1 MKMGNEDPTGLILQ
15 EALEER
21 GKGPGVC
28 QADGNREFLQRIPGG
43 QVKQESSEGS
53 LQPQEAQWQDF
64 LKKMEPPQYEWGIP
78 QPPETTPWEDTK
90 AFLAS
95 FEQVAEACRWPKEE
109 WAARLLPALSG
120 EAEQAFRGLE
130 ARDREDYGKVK
141 TAILQGDAVLREK
154 NRQRFRRFCYQEAEG
169 PRGTY
174 SQLRELCRGWLKP
187 ERHSKERILELLI
200 LEQFLAILPPE
211 IQNWVRE
218 RGPEMCSQA
227 VGLAES
233 FLLRLQEA
241 ERPEKQE
248 FLKTGDPSGSG
259 GPQLPEEPTPWD
271 DIKAFLASFKQV
283 AEACRWP
290 KQEQTTQLL
299 KALSGEAK
307 QAFRGLE
314 AGEDYGKVVAA
325 ILREDGIMREKNRQR
340 FRHFCYQEAEGPRGA
355 YFRLQKLCHQWLK
368 VARHSKEQILDLLIL
383 EQFLA
388 ILPPET
394 QSWVRAVG
402 PETCCQAVAM
412 AEEFLRRQGQ
422 AEREGKEVALEE
434 APAVCSDA
442 SQVPFDSEEGLLHV
456 VIKQEEDDGEAGLFD
471 WPARET
477 RAESFPQEGLTSED
491 RLSSLPGGS
500 QEGISFQF
508 ELAEKGDVCK
518 TENEAEI
525 FKVFVEE
532 VEHPDVDG
540 SAGNKCLV
548 CGKNFSCKSD
558 LNRHQRTHTGE
569 KPFRCFE
576 CGKSFSRGD
585 YLILHQR
592 LHRGEKP
599 YKCSECG
606 KGFYR
611 STRLISHKRIHL
623 AEKLY
628 KCSGCSKSFCDQAKL
643 MQHRRMK
650 HTSERPYKCLEC
662 GKSFNRSTH
671 LTRHQR
677 VHTGKILYKCLECE
691 KSFSCSK
698 HLISHQ
704 RIHTGEKP
712 YKCLACGKSFNF
724 SGNLTS
730 HLRMHTGEKPYECL
744 ECGKSFSRSAHL
756 TLHQR
761 THTGEKPYNCLEC
774 GKSFSQS
781 SNLTSH
787 QRIHTGEKPYKC
799 SVCGRCFSRGDSLIS
814 HQKTHTGE
822 TV

>member
-1 MKMGNEDPTGLILQ
+1 MAEPSC
-15 EALEER
+15 A
-21 GKGPGVC
+21 
-28 QADGNREFLQRIPGG
+28 
-43 QVKQESSEGS
+43 SSEM
-53 LQPQEAQWQDF
+53 PPWPE
-64 LKKMEPPQYEWGIP
+64 EP
-78 QPPETTPWEDTK
+78 TPWDDAE

-95 FEQVAEACRWPKEE
+95 FEQVAKACRWPREE
-109 WAARLLPALSG
+109 WAARLLPAFSG
-120 EAEQAFRGLE
+120 EAEQAFRSLE
-130 ARDREDYGKVK
+130 AGDREDYGKV
-141 TAILQGDAVLREK
+141 
-154 NRQRFRRFCYQEAEG
+154 
-169 PRGTY
+169 
-174 SQLRELCRGWLKP
+174 
-187 ERHSKERILELLI
+187 LE
-200 LEQFLAILPPE
+200 
-211 IQNWVRE
+211 
-218 RGPEMCSQA
+218 
-227 VGLAES
+227 
-233 FLLRLQEA
+233 
-241 ERPEKQE
+241 
-248 FLKTGDPSGSG
+248 
-259 GPQLPEEPTPWD
+259 
-271 DIKAFLASFKQV
+271 
-283 AEACRWP
+283 
-290 KQEQTTQLL
+290 
-299 KALSGEAK
+299 
-307 QAFRGLE
+307 
-314 AGEDYGKVVAA
+314 A
-325 ILREDGIMREKNRQR
+325 ILREDAILREENRLR
-340 FRHFCYQEAEGPRGA
+340 FRHFCYREAEGPRGA
-355 YFRLQKLCHQWLK
+355 SWRLRELCRRWLR
-368 VARHSKEQILDLLIL
+368 AERRSTEQILDLLVL

-388 ILPPET
+388 VLPPEIR
-394 QSWVRAVG
+394 SWVRAAG
-402 PETCCQAVAM
+402 PQSCSQAVAA
-412 AEEFLRRQGQ
+412 AEEFLLGQGE
-422 AEREGKEVALEE
+422 AEREGEQVTLEVA
-434 APAVCSDA
+434 PAILLDA
-442 SQVPFDSEEGLLHV
+442 SQAPPDLEPEVLCV
-456 VIKQEEDDGEAGLFD
+456 IIKQEEEEGDA
-471 WPARET
+471 
-477 RAESFPQEGLTSED
+477 SQIEGLWRLNKVNSHMILTQNLQEVPPCAGASSVEQQGTHRYLS
-491 RLSSLPGGS
+491 RLSSSSLTRFPFYFKFLRFLQIKQKQKQARCEVKGYLSSAPFILDHKRGFWS
-500 QEGISFQF
+500 LAPLLKAGPASPSF
-508 ELAEKGDVCK
+508 KGYK
-518 TENEAEI
+518 TFFFIPEENAYKSENEEESV
-525 FKVFVEE
+525 KVSVEGLAHPEVEE
-532 VEHPDVDG
+532 TC
-540 SAGNKCLV
+540 GNKCLV
-548 CGKNFSCKSD
+548 CGKNFGCKSD

-611 STRLISHKRIHL
+611 STRLISHKRIHI

-643 MQHRRMK
+643 MQHRRIK
-650 HTSERPYKCLEC
+650 HTSERPHKCSEC

-799 SVCGRCFSRGDSLIS
+799 SVCGGDLKTLTIAPRQSSSFGAPKIDGYYHEDHLPSPTQTWVKISALITQPMKLKPSSSQSHPSSL
-814 HQKTHTGE
+814 GE
-822 TV
+822 YRLFNKLMPAEPLQERQSIIRVPQLRKPCLTTPFNVQF

>member
-1 MKMGNEDPTGLILQ
+1 VAQGRVG
-15 EALEER
+15 
-21 GKGPGVC
+21 GP
-28 QADGNREFLQRIPGG
+28 
-43 QVKQESSEGS
+43 
-53 LQPQEAQWQDF
+53 
-64 LKKMEPPQYEWGIP
+64 
-78 QPPETTPWEDTK
+78 
-90 AFLAS
+90 
-95 FEQVAEACRWPKEE
+95 
-109 WAARLLPALSG
+109 
-120 EAEQAFRGLE
+120 QAFRSLE
-130 ARDREDYGKVK
+130 AGDREDYGKV
-141 TAILQGDAVLREK
+141 
-154 NRQRFRRFCYQEAEG
+154 
-169 PRGTY
+169 
-174 SQLRELCRGWLKP
+174 
-187 ERHSKERILELLI
+187 LE
-200 LEQFLAILPPE
+200 
-211 IQNWVRE
+211 
-218 RGPEMCSQA
+218 
-227 VGLAES
+227 
-233 FLLRLQEA
+233 
-241 ERPEKQE
+241 
-248 FLKTGDPSGSG
+248 
-259 GPQLPEEPTPWD
+259 
-271 DIKAFLASFKQV
+271 
-283 AEACRWP
+283 
-290 KQEQTTQLL
+290 
-299 KALSGEAK
+299 
-307 QAFRGLE
+307 
-314 AGEDYGKVVAA
+314 A
-325 ILREDGIMREKNRQR
+325 ILREDAILREENRLR
-340 FRHFCYQEAEGPRGA
+340 FRHFCYREAEGPRGA
-355 YFRLQKLCHQWLK
+355 SWRLRELCRRWLR
-368 VARHSKEQILDLLIL
+368 AERRSTEQILDLLVL

-388 ILPPET
+388 VLPPEIR
-394 QSWVRAVG
+394 SWVRAAG
-402 PETCCQAVAM
+402 PQSCSQAVAA
-412 AEEFLRRQGQ
+412 AEEFLLGQGE
-422 AEREGKEVALEE
+422 AEREGDTWQAS
-434 APAVCSDA
+434 VCDLR
-442 SQVPFDSEEGLLHV
+442 SQQWRVR
-456 VIKQEEDDGEAGLFD
+456 
-471 WPARET
+471 AR
-477 RAESFPQEGLTSED
+477 RAESPRVLPECQTNKGPVAARPTSDSQGSVGTCEVKGYLSSAPFILDHKRGFWSLAPLLKAGPASPSFKGYKTFFFIPEENAYKSENEEESVKVSVEGLAHPE
-491 RLSSLPGGS
+491 
-500 QEGISFQF
+500 
-508 ELAEKGDVCK
+508 
-518 TENEAEI
+518 
-525 FKVFVEE
+525 VEE
-532 VEHPDVDG
+532 TC
-540 SAGNKCLV
+540 GNKCLV
-548 CGKNFSCKSD
+548 CGKNFGCKSD

-611 STRLISHKRIHL
+611 STRLISHKRIHI

-643 MQHRRMK
+643 MQHRRIK
-650 HTSERPYKCLEC
+650 HTSERPHKCSEC

-814 HQKTHTGE
+814 HQKTHMGE
-822 TV
+822 II

>member
-1 MKMGNEDPTGLILQ
+1 MKMGNQDPTGLTFP
-15 EALEER
+15 EASEET
-21 GKGPGVC
+21 GKAPDVC
-28 QADGNREFLQRIPGG
+28 PTGATLAWLQRIAGG
-43 QVKQESSEGS
+43 QVRREPGEGP
-53 LQPQEAQWQDF
+53 L
-64 LKKMEPPQYEWGIP
+64 
-78 QPPETTPWEDTK
+78 
-90 AFLAS
+90 
-95 FEQVAEACRWPKEE
+95 
-109 WAARLLPALSG
+109 
-120 EAEQAFRGLE
+120 RGLLME
-130 ARDREDYGKVK
+130 
-141 TAILQGDAVLREK
+141 
-154 NRQRFRRFCYQEAEG
+154 
-169 PRGTY
+169 
-174 SQLRELCRGWLKP
+174 
-187 ERHSKERILELLI
+187 
-200 LEQFLAILPPE
+200 
-211 IQNWVRE
+211 
-218 RGPEMCSQA
+218 
-227 VGLAES
+227 
-233 FLLRLQEA
+233 
-241 ERPEKQE
+241 
-248 FLKTGDPSGSG
+248 
-259 GPQLPEEPTPWD
+259 PQLPEEPTPWD
-271 DIKAFLASFKQV
+271 DAKAFLASFEQV
-283 AEACRWP
+283 AKACRWP
-290 KQEQTTQLL
+290 REEWAARLQP
-299 KALSGEAK
+299 ALTGEAK
-307 QAFRGLE
+307 KIFRGLE
-314 AGEDYGKVVAA
+314 AGDREDYGKVKAA
-325 ILREDGIMREKNRQR
+325 ILLGDANSREKNRQC
-340 FRHFCYQEAEGPRGA
+340 FRCFCYQEAEGPRRA
-355 YFRLQKLCHQWLK
+355 CSRLRELCQGWLK
-368 VARHSKEQILDLLIL
+368 PEQQSKEQILELLIL

-394 QSWVRAVG
+394 QSWVRERG
-402 PETCCQAVAM
+402 PETCSQAVALAEDFLLRLQEAEEQEKQGFLKM
-412 AEEFLRRQGQ
+412 AEPSCASSEMPPWPEEPTPWDDAEAFLASFEQVAKACRWPREEWAARLLPAFSGEAEQAFRSLEAGDREDYGKVLEAILREDAILREENRLRFRHFCYREAEGPRGASWRLRELCRRWLRAERRSTEQILDLLVLEQFLAVLPPEIRSWVRAAGPQSCSQAVAAAEEFLLGQGE
-422 AEREGKEVALEE
+422 AEREGEQVTLEVA
-434 APAVCSDA
+434 PAILLDA
-442 SQVPFDSEEGLLHV
+442 SQAPPDLEPEVLCV
-456 VIKQEEDDGEAGLFD
+456 IIKQEEEEGDASQIEENAYKS
-471 WPARET
+471 ENEE
-477 RAESFPQEGLTSED
+477 ESVKVSVEGLAHPE
-491 RLSSLPGGS
+491 
-500 QEGISFQF
+500 
-508 ELAEKGDVCK
+508 
-518 TENEAEI
+518 
-525 FKVFVEE
+525 VEE
-532 VEHPDVDG
+532 TC
-540 SAGNKCLV
+540 GNKCLV
-548 CGKNFSCKSD
+548 CGKNFGCKSD

-611 STRLISHKRIHL
+611 STRLISHKRIHI

-643 MQHRRMK
+643 MQHRRIK
-650 HTSERPYKCLEC
+650 HTSERPHKCSEC

-814 HQKTHTGE
+814 HQKTHMGE
-822 TV
+822 II